1 MVIITKTTLEKFA
14 KIHPGAAEPLN
25 NWYTITRTAGWR
37 NYADIK
43 QSFNSVDAVDR
54 DRYCFNIKG
63 NEFRLI
69 VLILFKTRTVF
80 VLWLGTHSE
89 YDKLNKVT
97 GAANAAYKSK

>member
-1 MVIITKTTLEKFA
+1 MVIITKSTLVRFA

-25 NWYTITRTAGWR
+25 NWHNITKGVSWR
-37 NYADIK
+37 NFTEIK
-43 QSFNSVDAVDR
+43 QSFNSVDAVGN

-89 YDKLNKVT
+89 YDKLNKIT
-97 GAANAAYKSK
+97 GAANIDFKK